1 MANNPHDLETKSLK
15 PEGLEDKS
23 LTPDALEDK
32 AAEPAPKPQAPAAPS
47 APESDGRVQVIVAH
61 PIPVGRIGNA
71 EALAAGAKTSVSK
84 VLARS
89 LVQQG
94 VARLAD

>member
-23 LTPDALEDK
+23 LTPAELEDK
-32 AAEPAPKPQAPAAPS
+32 AIAPAPAPAAPA

-61 PIPVGRIGNA
+61 PIPVGRIGNDKP
-71 EALAAGAKTSVSK
+71 LAAGARTSVSK